1 MLNDD
6 SFRKTRRAISYKS
19 DQERGKRKQVE
30 QSPKK
35 NKNKKEQS
43 PSLVLSDARAIVLCS
58 YWSLEL

>member
-35 NKNKKEQS
+35 KEKKEKRTES
-43 PSLVLSDARAIVLCS
+43 
-58 YWSLEL
+58 